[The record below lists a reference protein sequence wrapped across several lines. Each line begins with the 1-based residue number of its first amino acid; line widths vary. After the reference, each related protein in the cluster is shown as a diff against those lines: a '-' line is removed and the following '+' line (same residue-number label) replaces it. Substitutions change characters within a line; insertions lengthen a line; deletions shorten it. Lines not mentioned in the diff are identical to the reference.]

1 MKQEYEMPSSPV
13 AIPYKWEAAPG
24 TPIAE
29 VVPAAPAKREPWISP
44 SPLRPPPGARRGPK
58 PLQPSFDGFEP
69 RPPVVPET
77 QLVER
82 ILKKLNRLRRKSMV
96 AAACFTSEAQRV
108 IEHSGML
115 FPPEDLDGYSY
126 DSDAMSSV
134 STIEHP
140 GTPYSSTSYESAH
153 SEPSYSRRNT
163 GTIFSSSPYLTRT
176 PPSTR
181 RYEEDGEDCF
191 DHSDAALDDDKILPG
206 PRESAWHVQF
216 SSELRPPP
224 IPEKLHI
231 RRSYSALIPTIL
243 RQSSSS
249 RSLKQLSLGRP
260 FRKSKATK
268 QLDLGKM

>member
-1 MKQEYEMPSSPV
+1 MKQEYEIPSSPV
-13 AIPYKWEAAPG
+13 SIPYKWEAAPG
-24 TPIAE
+24 TPIATI
-29 VVPAAPAKREPWISP
+29 VPSRPAKVEPCP
-44 SPLRPPPGARRGPK
+44 SPLRPPPGARKPTK
-58 PLQPSFDGFEP
+58 PLQPAFDGFEP
-69 RPPVVPET
+69 EAPVVAEA
-77 QLVER
+77 QLVEK
-82 ILKKLNRLRRKSMV
+82 ILKKLNRLRKKSMV

-115 FPPEDLDGYSY
+115 YPPGEDLDVCSY

-134 STIEHP
+134 STYDHP
-140 GTPYSSTSYESAH
+140 GTPYSSTSYESAF

-163 GTIFSSSPYLTRT
+163 GTVFSSSPYMTRT

-181 RYEEDGEDCF
+181 RYDDVEEFF
-191 DHSDAALDDDKILPG
+191 DLNNGPTTLPG

-216 SSELRPPP
+216 SSELRPPSP
-224 IPEKLHI
+224 PGKSQI

-260 FRKSKATK
+260 FRKSKASK
-268 QLDLGKM
+268 QLDLGKL

>member
-29 VVPAAPAKREPWISP
+29 VVPAMPAKLSPWM
-44 SPLRPPPGARRGPK
+44 SPLRPPPGRAK
-58 PLQPSFDGFEP
+58 ALETSTFDGFEP
-69 RPPVVPET
+69 EPPVRVAEA
-77 QLVER
+77 QLMEK

-96 AAACFTSEAQRV
+96 AAACFTSDAQRV

-115 FPPEDLDGYSY
+115 FPVEELDGCSY

-134 STIEHP
+134 TEHP
-140 GTPYSSTSYESAH
+140 GTPYSTTSYESAF
-153 SEPSYSRRNT
+153 SEPSFSRRNP
-163 GTIFSSSPYLTRT
+163 GTVFSSSPYMTRT

-181 RYEEDGEDCF
+181 RFEEMDEYF
-191 DHSDAALDDDKILPG
+191 DLNGGTAPLPG
-206 PRESAWHVQF
+206 PRESAWHVQH

-224 IPEKLHI
+224 PPERLQI

-249 RSLKQLSLGRP
+249 SSRSFKQLSLGRP
-260 FRKSKATK
+260 FRRSKATK